1 MNKIIRWFSPLLVLL
16 FLSGCSREDALKQ
29 DCMKVEYVSA
39 SDSFCGGPHKI
50 RVLEGA
56 DNLKKLYPSSAI
68 LNGSIITTL
77 VPEDLRKTGQ
87 VFYFVPE
94 AAKPRIC
101 TADQMWYMEVG
112 IKNLSKTTCP

>member
-16 FLSGCSREDALKQ
+16 FLSGCSKDDYKKG
-29 DCMKVEYVSA
+29 CMKVEYVGI
-39 SDSFCGGPHKI
+39 SDSPCGGPHQI

-56 DNLKKLYPSSAI
+56 QNLKKLYPSSAI
-68 LNGSIITTL
+68 VNGSIITTL

-101 TADQMWYMEVG
+101 TADVMWYMEVG
-112 IKNLSKTTCP
+112 ITNLSRTTCP